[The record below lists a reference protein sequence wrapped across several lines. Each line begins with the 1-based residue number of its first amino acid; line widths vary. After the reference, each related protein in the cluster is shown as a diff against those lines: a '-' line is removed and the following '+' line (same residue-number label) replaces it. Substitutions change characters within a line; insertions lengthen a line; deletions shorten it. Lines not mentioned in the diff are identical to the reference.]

1 MTCPTQ
7 TNLTA
12 SDDRLATPIGR
23 ANTALIR
30 YPRFNS
36 LLGNIQLCQDMSKI
50 AGEPQ
55 CMILEGMPGAGKSTL
70 VQSYAESHSR
80 YETASG
86 TKVPIFYLETPS
98 PATVKG
104 MAAKLLEAEHRPGRF
119 LPAYR
124 SEASEQNEQTRLVLH
139 GEHGVVRM
147 RQVVGIL
154 ARRIVLWKQ
163 AGQSL
168 QRGERIGLMKFV
180 SRVDLEIDPPV
191 RPLVEAGV
199 RVRAAETVLA
209 EFG

>member
-7 TNLTA
+7 TNVTV

-23 ANTALIR
+23 ANAALIR

-36 LLGNIQLCQDMSKI
+36 LLDNIQLCQEMSKI

-70 VQSYAESHSR
+70 VKSYAESYSR

-104 MAAKLLEAEHRPGRF
+104 MAAKLLEVLGDPAANHGTLWSMNSRLIHFIQACEVQMIILDDFHHLIDKETNRVLSKVSDWLKVLIKETHVPF
-119 LPAYR
+119 L
-124 SEASEQNEQTRLVLH
+124 VV
-139 GEHGVVRM
+139 GVVGT
-147 RQVVGIL
+147 V
-154 ARRIVLWKQ
+154 RRILGFLK
-163 AGQSL
+163 
-168 QRGERIGLMKFV
+168 
-180 SRVDLEIDPPV
+180 
-191 RPLVEAGV
+191 
-199 RVRAAETVLA
+199 
-209 EFG
+209 